1 MTKDGAL
8 QTLANT
14 QHSRLI
20 ILFLLGWFLLSH
32 GNLFGRLGLLG
43 GANSSFGCLQIGW
56 PTGVCLTPSVV
67 LCMSKSL
74 RQSIISYQ
82 VASSPGT
89 CGHSYSVVMV
99 CWISPIPVDKEF
111 YGWWLRIVALV
122 SRDIK
127 GGLNTLLTLGA
138 WTLWKH
144 HDSVFNRTI
153 PSIQLI
159 LNRFW
164 RRNTSQALPH

>member
-1 MTKDGAL
+1 MTKDG
-8 QTLANT
+8 

-43 GANSSFGCLQIGW
+43 GANSSFGCLQIGAGQPIGW

-82 VASSPGT
+82 VVLLQVR
-89 CGHSYSVVMV
+89 VVT
-99 CWISPIPVDKEF
+99 PI
-111 YGWWLRIVALV
+111 L
-122 SRDIK
+122 S
-127 GGLNTLLTLGA
+127 
-138 WTLWKH
+138 LWFAGFH
-144 HDSVFNRTI
+144 LS
-153 PSIQLI
+153 
-159 LNRFW
+159 W
-164 RRNTSQALPH
+164 